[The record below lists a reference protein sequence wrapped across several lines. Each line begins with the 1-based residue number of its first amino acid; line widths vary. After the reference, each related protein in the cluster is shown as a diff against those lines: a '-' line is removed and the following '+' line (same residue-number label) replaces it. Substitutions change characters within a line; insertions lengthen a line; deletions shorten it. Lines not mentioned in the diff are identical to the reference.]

1 MSEIKERE
9 KEGGGDTTTDNYED
23 YDNDD
28 DQGNHAEEVEGFGQA
43 EGDDQLNQV
52 DIGIPA
58 NPETA
63 AASSSAHVNNRGDPQ
78 KGKGQLGMQSSQ
90 RASKSNASSK
100 TQSKNDLE
108 LMEIYKTNLKIDLR
122 KNSSNQVVVGPSG
135 SGPQGWNQG
144 QMHNAEE
151 TRFGVPSSNNAS

>member
-43 EGDDQLNQV
+43 EGDDHLNQV

-100 TQSKNDLE
+100 TQSKNDL
-108 LMEIYKTNLKIDLR
+108 R